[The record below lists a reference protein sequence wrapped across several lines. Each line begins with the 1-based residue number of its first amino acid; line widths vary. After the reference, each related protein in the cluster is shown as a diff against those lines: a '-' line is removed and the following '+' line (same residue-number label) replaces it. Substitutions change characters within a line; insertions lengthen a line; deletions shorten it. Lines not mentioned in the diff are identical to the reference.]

1 MHRDPI
7 IVVGADAGA
16 LAQRVAVRLVERM
29 NAPPGSFALNLSG
42 GSRRSGSTGSWS
54 PTGTA
59 LTRPIQ

>member
-1 MHRDPI
+1 MHREPI

-29 NAPPGSFALNLSG
+29 NARPGGFALNLSG
-42 GSRRSGSTGSWS
+42 GSRRSGSTGSWP

-59 LTRPIQ
+59 LTRPFQ

>member
-7 IVVGADAGA
+7 IVDAGA

-29 NAPPGSFALNLSG
+29 NAPPGGFALNLSG
-42 GSRRSGSTGSWS
+42 GSRRSGSTGSWP

-59 LTRPIQ
+59 LTRSFQ